1 VSEKKKFWGKYRGTV
16 FNNIDPEF
24 RGRIQAMVADVSA
37 LLPTSWALP
46 CVPMATLQGGVFVM
60 PRIGDGV
67 WIEFEHG
74 DPDHPIWTGGYW
86 GLGTAPLLAALVN
99 PATPPMLL
107 TTVGQNAVVVS
118 DTPIPPMVGPGVMLM
133 GGPASYIAVSPAGIM
148 IVAPQIQI
156 NGEVIVNFGALSV
169 TP

>member
-1 VSEKKKFWGKYRGTV
+1 MSEKKKYWGKYRGTV

-67 WIEFEHG
+67 W
-74 DPDHPIWTGGYW
+74 
-86 GLGTAPLLAALVN
+86 
-99 PATPPMLL
+99 ML

-118 DTPIPPMVGPGVMLM
+118 DTPIPPMMGPGVMLM
-133 GGPASYIAVSPAGIM
+133 GGPMSYISVSPDGIM

-156 NGEVIVNFGALSV
+156 NGEVIVNFGALAV